1 MSQQERVDYAEG
13 LQVALRLQALLA
25 PSCERIEIA
34 GSIRRRWP
42 TVGDIE
48 LVAIPKRRYITTLW
62 GETEEEKTHLDLHL
76 EAYPEFYPMH
86 SNGKRLKRLRFDGMP
101 VDLFV
106 TDPERWGVICTL
118 RTGSADFS
126 KWLVT
131 SRDKGGAR
139 RVDRYVK
146 DGRIWEIG
154 VDQPLETPEEPYVFQ
169 ALGVPWT
176 PLEMRNKGYWQSDM
190 ATWQPIRET
199 TGAMDG

>member
-1 MSQQERVDYAEG
+1 MKKPVDYAKG
-13 LQVALRLQALLA
+13 LQVALRLQALLS

-48 LVAIPKRRYITTLW
+48 LVSIPKRRYMSTLW
-62 GETEEEKTHLDLHL
+62 GEMEEEETYLDLHL
-76 EAYPEFYPMH
+76 KAFPEFYH
-86 SNGKRLKRLRFDGMP
+86 IRSNGKRLKRIDFDGMP

-131 SRDKGGAR
+131 SRNKGGAR
-139 RVDRYVK
+139 RVDRCVK
-146 DGRIWEIG
+146 DGRVWETG
-154 VDQPLETPEEPYVFQ
+154 KKEPLNTPEEPYVFQ

-176 PLEMRNKGYWQSDM
+176 PLEMRDKGYWNSDM
-190 ATWQPIRET
+190 ATWQPIRDK
-199 TGAMDG
+199 TGAIDG